1 MKKDIKY
8 YVEKIIKEKITK
20 MTICSKLTWKNIVY
34 YCETDK
40 KKYAVKVYKKNDSA
54 YIRHSV
60 EIAMYKIFLNMK
72 INVPKIYYYG
82 ELEEYYILIN
92 EWVEAISLKEMVNNN
107 GIIQN
112 KNKLKCL
119 LENYKSIW
127 NLNISDK
134 TRDLLRVNTLENY
147 NTPSMIYTRIE
158 VNEED
163 MFLKFKEIEHI
174 NEIHKIYDKL
184 KKEINPKKYIINSD
198 ISLHEVLVKENNFF
212 LIDFES
218 FTIGDINNDLAGIFY
233 SLSNSIL
240 DKENEIKC
248 LMETIR
254 ENEYFAP
261 NIFLV
266 YLIERI
272 FCANYLDTIN
282 KNEID
287 FYINFI
293 LNKRHMI

>member
-92 EWVEAISLKEMVNNN
+92 EWVEAISLKKMVNNN

>member
-72 INVPKIYYYG
+72 INVPKVYYYG

-92 EWVEAISLKEMVNNN
+92 EWVEAISLKEMADNN
-107 GIIQN
+107 GIIKN
-112 KNKLKCL
+112 KDKLKCL

-127 NLNISDK
+127 NLNINDK

-248 LMETIR
+248 LMKTIR

-261 NIFLV
+261 NIFLF

-282 KNEID
+282 KNEIE

>member
-163 MFLKFKEIEHI
+163 MFLKYKEIEHI

>member
-184 KKEINPKKYIINSD
+184 KKEINPTSTQNVTY
-198 ISLHEVLVKENNFF
+198 
-212 LIDFES
+212 
-218 FTIGDINNDLAGIFY
+218 
-233 SLSNSIL
+233 
-240 DKENEIKC
+240 
-248 LMETIR
+248 
-254 ENEYFAP
+254 
-261 NIFLV
+261 
-266 YLIERI
+266 
-272 FCANYLDTIN
+272 
-282 KNEID
+282 
-287 FYINFI
+287 
-293 LNKRHMI
+293 

>member
-233 SLSNSIL
+233 SLSNSIF

>member
-54 YIRHSV
+54 YIRYSV

>member
-8 YVEKIIKEKITK
+8 YIEKIIKEKITK

>member
-184 KKEINPKKYIINSD
+184 KKEINPKEYIINSD